1 MSTTSGDDGRSAPAP
16 EDGAGAGEA
25 AAPEGA
31 TGSRE
36 AAAPEDGAGAGE
48 AAAPEDG
55 AGAGEAS
62 ADQDEAASARDGR
75 TARALVFVRERFDGA
90 CLAFPVAA
98 PDAASFG
105 RDEDVLVEQQLFLRE
120 HAARA
125 QPEAISRLSFPQGTE
140 LLSVDV
146 AVPRD
151 DLPRKL
157 RREVPVSFPCVVVP
171 AGERAAPT
179 AQVTAPARGEHDA
192 WVLVPSLGHAF
203 HVEAGE
209 PIEPAI
215 RHEVRRL
222 LASQDLSTWEHLGL
236 LPGSAHRLEVLHAPL
251 PEPER
256 EQHGQ
261 RGVSI
266 AERARRKTAVDA
278 LVSVATPLH
287 VAAQRSPLAAPPLA
301 CRDAELARLAALL
314 DGEERLGVL
323 LVGPEHAGKTA
334 LMQAYVARQ
343 TRLVY
348 ATSGAQLIAGMSGLG
363 QWQERIHGVMEA
375 AAALD
380 AVLYFENL
388 DDLLAERVDGGHVD
402 LAGAMRPYLD
412 EGRVRV
418 VCELRDDRLDALE
431 GRHWA
436 FFAGL
441 SRIRV
446 DPLSAADTRKALA
459 ERAAHDA
466 RVEPHRPTVAGDA
479 LTALIDLAE
488 RYLPYSAFPGKAV
501 RLYEDLR
508 TVHERERTAQG
519 EPVTLGRSDLHELFS
534 MRTGMPAFLLRD
546 DLPLRVD
553 RVARDLGAS
562 VVGQERA
569 VRALAE
575 TIAVVKAGLSPPD
588 KPLAA
593 FLFVG
598 PTGIGKTELARALAG
613 LLFGS
618 PDRLSRF
625 DMSEFASEGAA
636 DRLIRGTDGAG
647 GLLTQRVREQPF
659 CVLLLD
665 EIEKAHRAVFDLLL
679 QVLGEGRL
687 SDARGRTAYFHNAI
701 VIMTS
706 NLGAAERRAQA
717 GFSGAPGASS
727 PEERAALDEAH
738 YQRVVAGAFR
748 QEFVNRIDR
757 VVPFRSLT
765 RDELAEVA
773 RLTTQR
779 LSQRRGLSEAG
790 VALEVSPRALA
801 RLAADGHAPAYGA
814 RALRRHIEEHLAAP
828 LARLLAGLGG
838 DARELTVWVT
848 EAGEPEAPAA
858 DGAVIG
864 RAETAALRLEAR
876 RRRAARAAQQAF
888 GVEQV
893 GELRREVD
901 LWMGLGPIEQLRE
914 QIDFLLTQLSLA
926 TGPSRDR
933 RKELDTAALQA
944 EHHRLSELWGR
955 LARAQEEMHSVEELA
970 LMALLEGE
978 EVRELAGEA
987 RAAREG
993 FRKVLPRALVATESR
1008 RDAITLILEELD
1020 EGAFERWLAP
1030 MLKELPRRGWS
1041 ATLHIDGDRAGHG
1054 DAAWPASRR
1063 WGPPRAPGDVLEALA
1078 RPKRGFRSVLL
1089 RCTGAYAGA
1098 FLSLE
1103 RGLHQLVVSKR
1114 EAGAARDAS
1123 NDGRLH
1129 VFVHFVAHAADIAE
1143 DQWEHRSLAPPP
1155 AGSAA
1160 ARRRGATAREH
1171 DEVEGAVLI
1180 AGRRARIAMD
1190 PGWYWE
1196 RLDEV
1201 ALSHLL
1207 LFEDEGSG
1215 LDRSAYFSAGEDGE
1229 RPD

>member
-1 MSTTSGDDGRSAPAP
+1 MSTTSGDDGRDAPAP
-16 EDGAGAGEA
+16 EDGAGA
-25 AAPEGA
+25 
-31 TGSRE
+31 
-36 AAAPEDGAGAGE
+36 PEDGAGA
-48 AAAPEDG
+48 PEDTASTPEDS
-55 AGAGEAS
+55 AGARE
-62 ADQDEAASARDGR
+62 GR

-98 PDAASFG
+98 PDTASFG
-105 RDEDVLVEQQLFLRE
+105 RDEDVLVEQRLFLRE

-125 QPEAISRLSFPQGTE
+125 QPEAISRLSFPQGTD
-140 LLSVDV
+140 LLTVNV

-171 AGERAAPT
+171 AGEQAARATRT
-179 AQVTAPARGEHDA
+179 AQARVDERDA
-192 WVLVPSLGHAF
+192 WVLVPALGHAF
-203 HVEAGE
+203 YVEAGE
-209 PIEPAI
+209 PLEPAI
-215 RHEVRRL
+215 RREVRRL
-222 LASQDLSTWEHLGL
+222 LASQSLSTWDHLGL

-251 PEPER
+251 PELDRVQP
-256 EQHGQ
+256 GQ
-261 RGVSI
+261 RVASV
-266 AERARRKTAVDA
+266 AERARRKKAVDA

-348 ATSGAQLIAGMSGLG
+348 ATSGAQFIAGMSGLG
-363 QWQERIHGVMEA
+363 QWQERLHGVMEA

-402 LAGAMRPYLD
+402 LAGAMQPYLD

-441 SRIRV
+441 SRIRIE
-446 DPLSAADTRKALA
+446 PLSAADTRRALA
-459 ERAAHDA
+459 ERAERDA
-466 RVEPHRPTVAGDA
+466 RVEPHRPAVAGDA

-598 PTGIGKTELARALAG
+598 PTGVGKTELARALAA

-625 DMSEFASEGAA
+625 DMSEFGSEGAA

-717 GFSGAPGASS
+717 GFSGGPGAGS

-738 YQRVVAGAFR
+738 YQRAVAGAFR

-765 RDELAEVA
+765 RAELAEVA

-801 RLAADGHAPAYGA
+801 RLAEDGHAPAYGA

-828 LARLLAGLGG
+828 LARLLARLGG

-848 EAGEPEAPAA
+848 EAGEPEAPV
-858 DGAVIG
+858 DGAVVG
-864 RAETAALRLEAR
+864 RAETPALRLEAR
-876 RRRAARAAQQAF
+876 RRRAARAARQAF

-893 GELRREVD
+893 GDLRREVD
-901 LWMGLGPIEQLRE
+901 QWMGLGPIEQLRE
-914 QIDFLLTQLSLA
+914 QIDFLLTQLSVA

-933 RKELDTAALQA
+933 RKELDTSALQA
-944 EHHRLSELWGR
+944 EHHRLSELWAR
-955 LARAQEEMHSVEELA
+955 LASAQEEMHSVEELA

-978 EVRELAGEA
+978 EVRELAREA
-987 RAAREG
+987 REAWEG
-993 FRKVLPRALVATESR
+993 VRKVLPRAMVATEAR

-1020 EGAFERWLAP
+1020 EGAFDRWLAP
-1030 MLKELPRRGWS
+1030 LLRELPRRGWG
-1041 ATLHIDGDRAGHG
+1041 ATLHIDGDRAGPG
-1054 DAAWPASRR
+1054 DAAWPAGRR
-1063 WGPPRAPGDVLEALA
+1063 WGPPRAPGDVIEALA

-1103 RGLHQLVVSKR
+1103 RGLHQIVVGRR

-1123 NDGRLH
+1123 GDGRLH

-1160 ARRRGATAREH
+1160 ARRRGAAAREH

-1180 AGRRARIAMD
+1180 AGRRARISMD
-1190 PGWYWE
+1190 PAWYWE
-1196 RLDEV
+1196 RLDEI
-1201 ALSHLL
+1201 ALTHLL
-1207 LFEDEGSG
+1207 LFEGEGSG
-1215 LDRSAYFSAGEDGE
+1215 LDRSAYFTPETS
-1229 RPD
+1229 

>member
-1 MSTTSGDDGRSAPAP
+1 MSTSPGDDGRSAPAP
-16 EDGAGAGEA
+16 EDGAGASAEG
-25 AAPEGA
+25 APE
-31 TGSRE
+31 
-36 AAAPEDGAGAGE
+36 AGASAEG
-48 AAAPEDG
+48 APQ
-55 AGAGEAS
+55 AS
-62 ADQDEAASARDGR
+62 EGR

-90 CLAFPVAA
+90 CVAFPVAA

-125 QPEAISRLSFPQGTE
+125 QPEAISRLSFPEGTG

-146 AVPRD
+146 PVPRD

-157 RREVPVSFPCVVVP
+157 RSEAPVSFPCVVVP
-171 AGERAAPT
+171 AGERAARGEPRR
-179 AQVTAPARGEHDA
+179 APAAREGRDGRDERDA
-192 WVLVPSLGHAF
+192 WVLVPGLGHAF
-203 HVEAGE
+203 YVEAGE
-209 PIEPAI
+209 PIGPAI

-222 LASQDLSTWEHLGL
+222 LASQTLSTWEHMGL

-251 PEPER
+251 PEPEPA
-256 EQHGQ
+256 GG
-261 RGVSI
+261 RGHRGASI
-266 AERARRKTAVDA
+266 AERARRKKAVEA

-287 VAAQRSPLAAPPLA
+287 VAAQRSPAAPPLA
-301 CRDAELARLAALL
+301 CRGAELARLAALL

-348 ATSGAQLIAGMSGLG
+348 ATSGAQLVAGMSGLG

-388 DDLLAERVDGGHVD
+388 DDLLAERAEGGHVD

-431 GRHWA
+431 GQHWA

-446 DPLSAADTRKALA
+446 EPLTAADTRKALA
-459 ERAAHDA
+459 ERAERDR
-466 RVEPHRPTVAGDA
+466 RVEPHRPAVAGDA
-479 LTALIDLAE
+479 LTALVDLAE

-519 EPVTLGRSDLHELFS
+519 EPVTLGRSDLYELFS
-534 MRTGMPAFLLRD
+534 TRTGMPAFLLRD
-546 DLPLRVD
+546 DLPLGAG

-562 VVGQERA
+562 VIGQERA

-588 KPLAA
+588 KPLAT

-598 PTGIGKTELARALAG
+598 PTGVGKTELARALAG

-625 DMSEFASEGAA
+625 DMSEFSSEGAA
-636 DRLIRGTDGAG
+636 DRLIRGADGAG

-717 GFSGAPGASS
+717 GFAGERGAAP
-727 PEERAALDEAH
+727 PDEQAALDEAH

-748 QEFVNRIDR
+748 QEFVNRVDR
-757 VVPFRSLT
+757 VVPFRALT
-765 RDELAEVA
+765 RAELAEVA
-773 RLTTQR
+773 RLTAQR

-801 RLAADGHAPAYGA
+801 RLAEDGHAPAYGA
-814 RALRRHIEEHLAAP
+814 RALRRHVEEHLAAP

-838 DARELTVWVT
+838 EARDLTVWVA
-848 EAGEPEAPAA
+848 EAGEPEAPAE
-858 DGAVIG
+858 GAVVG
-864 RAETAALRLEAR
+864 RAETPALRLVAR
-876 RRRAARAAQQAF
+876 RRRAARAGQQAF

-893 GELRREVD
+893 GDLRREVD
-901 LWMGLGPIEQLRE
+901 RWMGLGPVEQLRD

-926 TGPSRDR
+926 SGPSRDR
-933 RKELDTAALQA
+933 RRAIDAAALQA
-944 EHHRLSELWGR
+944 EHHRLSELWGQ
-955 LARAQEEMHSVEELA
+955 LAAAQEEMHGVEELA

-978 EVRELAGEA
+978 EVRELAREA
-987 RAAREG
+987 RAAWEG
-993 FRKVLPRALVATESR
+993 VRKVLPRALVAIEPR

-1020 EGAFERWLAP
+1020 EGAFDRWLAP
-1030 MLKELPRRGWS
+1030 LLRELPRRGWS
-1041 ATLHIDGDRAGHG
+1041 ATLHIDGDRAGPG
-1054 DAAWPASRR
+1054 DGAWPASRR
-1063 WGPPRAPGDVLEALA
+1063 WGPPRSPGDVLEALEQ
-1078 RPKRGFRSVLL
+1078 PKRGFRNVLF

-1103 RGLHQLVVSKR
+1103 RGHHELVTRKR
-1114 EAGAARDAS
+1114 DAGAASD
-1123 NDGRLH
+1123 DGRLH
-1129 VFVHFVAHAADIAE
+1129 VFVHFVAHAAGIAE

-1155 AGSAA
+1155 AGSSA
-1160 ARRRGATAREH
+1160 ARRRGAAAREH

-1180 AGRRARIAMD
+1180 AGRRARLAMD
-1190 PGWYWE
+1190 PAWYWE
-1196 RLDEV
+1196 RLEEV

-1215 LDRSAYFSAGEDGE
+1215 LDRSEYFSAGGDGAASE
-1229 RPD
+1229 

>member
-1 MSTTSGDDGRSAPAP
+1 MSTSAGDEGRSAPAP
-16 EDGAGAGEA
+16 EDGAGASADG
-25 AAPEGA
+25 APEA
-31 TGSRE
+31 RE
-36 AAAPEDGAGAGE
+36 
-48 AAAPEDG
+48 
-55 AGAGEAS
+55 
-62 ADQDEAASARDGR
+62 GR

-90 CLAFPVAA
+90 CVAFPVAA

-125 QPEAISRLSFPQGTE
+125 QPEAISRLSFPEGTE

-146 AVPRD
+146 PVPRD

-157 RREVPVSFPCVVVP
+157 RSETPVSFPCVVVP
-171 AGERAAPT
+171 AGERAARGEPQS
-179 AQVTAPARGEHDA
+179 ASPARGARDA

-203 HVEAGE
+203 YVEAGE
-209 PIEPAI
+209 PIAPAI

-222 LASQDLSTWEHLGL
+222 LASQALSTWDHLGL

-251 PEPER
+251 PEPEPAGGR
-256 EQHGQ
+256 GQ
-261 RGVSI
+261 RGASV
-266 AERARRKTAVDA
+266 AERARRKKAVDA

-287 VAAQRSPLAAPPLA
+287 VAAQRSPAPPPLA

-314 DGEERLGVL
+314 DGDERLGVL

-348 ATSGAQLIAGMSGLG
+348 ATSGAQLVAGMSGLG
-363 QWQERIHGVMEA
+363 QWQERVHGVMEA

-380 AVLYFENL
+380 AVLYFESL
-388 DDLLAERVDGGHVD
+388 DDLLAERAEGGHVD

-418 VCELRDDRLDALE
+418 VCEVRDDRLDALE

-446 DPLSAADTRKALA
+446 EPLSAEATRKALA
-459 ERAAHDA
+459 ERAARDR
-466 RVEPHRPTVAGDA
+466 RVEPHRPAVAGDA
-479 LTALIDLAE
+479 LTALVDLAE

-501 RLYEDLR
+501 RLYDDLR

-519 EPVTLGRSDLHELFS
+519 EPVTLGRSDLYELFS

-553 RVARDLGAS
+553 RAARDLGAS

-588 KPLAA
+588 KPLAT

-598 PTGIGKTELARALAG
+598 PTGVGKTELARALAG

-625 DMSEFASEGAA
+625 DMSEFSSEGAA
-636 DRLIRGTDGAG
+636 DRLIRGTGGAG

-665 EIEKAHRAVFDLLL
+665 EIEKAHRAVLDLLL

-717 GFSGAPGASS
+717 GFAGERGAAPAA
-727 PEERAALDEAH
+727 EQAALDEAH
-738 YQRVVAGAFR
+738 YHRVVAGAFR
-748 QEFVNRIDR
+748 QELVNRIDR

-765 RDELAEVA
+765 RAELSEVA
-773 RLTTQR
+773 RLTAQR
-779 LSQRRGLSEAG
+779 LSRRRGLSEAG

-801 RLAADGHAPAYGA
+801 RLAEDGHAPAYGA
-814 RALRRHIEEHLAAP
+814 RALRRHVEEHLAAP

-838 DARELTVWVT
+838 EARDLTVWVA
-848 EAGEPEAPAA
+848 EAGEPEAPAE
-858 DGAVIG
+858 GAVVG
-864 RAETAALRLEAR
+864 RAETPALRLVAR
-876 RRRAARAAQQAF
+876 RRRAARAGQQAF

-893 GELRREVD
+893 GDLRREVD

-914 QIDFLLTQLSLA
+914 QIDFLLTQLSLSS
-926 TGPSRDR
+926 GRSRDR
-933 RKELDTAALQA
+933 RKEIDAAALQA
-944 EHHRLSELWGR
+944 EHHRLSELWGQ
-955 LARAQEEMHSVEELA
+955 LAAAQEEMHGVEELA

-978 EVRELAGEA
+978 EVRELAREA
-987 RAAREG
+987 RAAWEG
-993 FRKVLPRALVATESR
+993 VRKVLPRALVATEPR

-1020 EGAFERWLAP
+1020 EGAFDRWLAP
-1030 MLKELPRRGWS
+1030 LLRELPRRGWS
-1041 ATLHIDGDRAGHG
+1041 ATLHIDGDRAGPG
-1054 DAAWPASRR
+1054 DGAWPASRR
-1063 WGPPRAPGDVLEALA
+1063 WGPPRSPGEVLEALA
-1078 RPKRGFRSVLL
+1078 QPKRGFRNVLF

-1103 RGLHQLVVSKR
+1103 RGHHELVTR
-1114 EAGAARDAS
+1114 GRDAGDARDTPS
-1123 NDGRLH
+1123 DGRLH
-1129 VFVHFVAHAADIAE
+1129 VFVHFVAHAAGIAE
-1143 DQWEHRSLAPPP
+1143 DHWEHRSLAPPP
-1155 AGSAA
+1155 AGSSA
-1160 ARRRGATAREH
+1160 ARRRGAAAREH

-1180 AGRRARIAMD
+1180 AGRRARLAMD
-1190 PGWYWE
+1190 PAWYWE

-1215 LDRSAYFSAGEDGE
+1215 LDRSEYFSAGGDGAASE
-1229 RPD
+1229 

>member
-1 MSTTSGDDGRSAPAP
+1 M
-16 EDGAGAGEA
+16 
-25 AAPEGA
+25 
-31 TGSRE
+31 
-36 AAAPEDGAGAGE
+36 
-48 AAAPEDG
+48 
-55 AGAGEAS
+55 
-62 ADQDEAASARDGR
+62 
-75 TARALVFVRERFDGA
+75 
-90 CLAFPVAA
+90 
-98 PDAASFG
+98 
-105 RDEDVLVEQQLFLRE
+105 
-120 HAARA
+120 
-125 QPEAISRLSFPQGTE
+125 
-140 LLSVDV
+140 
-146 AVPRD
+146 
-151 DLPRKL
+151 
-157 RREVPVSFPCVVVP
+157 
-171 AGERAAPT
+171 
-179 AQVTAPARGEHDA
+179 
-192 WVLVPSLGHAF
+192 LVPGLGHAF
-203 HVEAGE
+203 YVDAGE
-209 PIEPAI
+209 PLEPAI
-215 RHEVRRL
+215 RHEVRRI
-222 LASQDLSTWEHLGL
+222 LASQELSTWDHLGL

-256 EQHGQ
+256 GRPGQ
-261 RGVSI
+261 RVASI
-266 AERARRKTAVDA
+266 AERARRKKAVDA
-278 LVSVATPLH
+278 LVAVATPLH
-287 VAAQRSPLAAPPLA
+287 VAAQRSASGPPPLA

-334 LMQAYVARQ
+334 LVQAYVARQ

-363 QWQERIHGVMEA
+363 QWQERVHGVMEA

-388 DDLLAERVDGGHVD
+388 DDLLAEREGSGHVD

-446 DPLSAADTRKALA
+446 EPLSAADTRRALA
-459 ERAAHDA
+459 ARAARDA
-466 RVEPHRPTVAGDA
+466 RVEPHRPAVAGDA
-479 LTALIDLAE
+479 LTALVDLAE

-534 MRTGMPAFLLRD
+534 TRTGMPAFLLRD

-588 KPLAA
+588 KPLAT

-598 PTGIGKTELARALAG
+598 PTGVGKTELARALAA

-717 GFSGAPGASS
+717 GFSGGPGS
-727 PEERAALDEAH
+727 PEERAALDDAH
-738 YQRVVAGAFR
+738 TQRVVAGAFR

-757 VVPFRSLT
+757 VVPFRPLT

-773 RLTTQR
+773 RLTVQR
-779 LSQRRGLSEAG
+779 LGQRRGLSEAG

-801 RLAADGHAPAYGA
+801 RLAEDGHAPAYGA

-828 LARLLAGLGG
+828 LARLLARLGG
-838 DARELTVWVT
+838 DARELTVRVA
-848 EAGEPEAPAA
+848 EAGEPEPPAPG
-858 DGAVIG
+858 DGAVVG
-864 RAETAALRLEAR
+864 RAETPALRLEAR
-876 RRRAARAAQQAF
+876 RRRAARAAQQVF

-893 GELRREVD
+893 GDLRREVD
-901 LWMGLGPIEQLRE
+901 QWMSLGPIEQLRD

-933 RKELDTAALQA
+933 RRELDTAALQA
-944 EHHRLSELWGR
+944 EHHRLSELWGQ

-978 EVRELAGEA
+978 EVRELAREA
-987 RAAREG
+987 RAAWEG
-993 FRKVLPRALVATESR
+993 VRGVLPRAMVATESR
-1008 RDAITLILEELD
+1008 RDGITLILEELD
-1020 EGAFERWLAP
+1020 EGAFDRWLAP
-1030 MLKELPRRGWS
+1030 LLRELPRRGWS
-1041 ATLHIDGDRAGHG
+1041 ATLHIDGDRARPG
-1054 DAAWPASRR
+1054 DGAWPADRR
-1063 WGPPRAPGDVLEALA
+1063 WGPPRAPGDVLEALD
-1078 RPKRGFRSVLL
+1078 RVKRGFRSVLL

-1103 RGLHQLVVSKR
+1103 RGLHQLVVGRR
-1114 EAGAARDAS
+1114 EAGAARDTS
-1123 NDGRLH
+1123 GDGRLH

-1160 ARRRGATAREH
+1160 ARRRGAAAREH

-1190 PGWYWE
+1190 PAFYWE
-1196 RLDEV
+1196 RLDEI

-1207 LFEDEGSG
+1207 LLEDEGSG
-1215 LDRSAYFSAGEDGE
+1215 LDRSAYFSAGGDGE

>member
-1 MSTTSGDDGRSAPAP
+1 MSASAGDEGRSAPAP
-16 EDGAGAGEA
+16 EDGAGASADG
-25 AAPEGA
+25 APEA
-31 TGSRE
+31 RE
-36 AAAPEDGAGAGE
+36 
-48 AAAPEDG
+48 
-55 AGAGEAS
+55 
-62 ADQDEAASARDGR
+62 GR

-90 CLAFPVAA
+90 CVAFPVAA

-125 QPEAISRLSFPQGTE
+125 QPEAISRLSFPEGTE

-146 AVPRD
+146 PVPRD

-157 RREVPVSFPCVVVP
+157 RRETPVSFPCVVVP
-171 AGERAAPT
+171 AGERAARGGPQS
-179 AQVTAPARGEHDA
+179 ASPARGARDARDA

-203 HVEAGE
+203 YVEAGE
-209 PIEPAI
+209 PIAPAI

-222 LASQDLSTWEHLGL
+222 LASQALSTWEHLGL

-251 PEPER
+251 PEPEPAGGR
-256 EQHGQ
+256 GQ
-261 RGVSI
+261 GGASV
-266 AERARRKTAVDA
+266 AERARRKKAVDA

-287 VAAQRSPLAAPPLA
+287 VAAQRSPAPPPLA

-314 DGEERLGVL
+314 DGDERLGVL

-334 LMQAYVARQ
+334 LLQAYVARQ

-348 ATSGAQLIAGMSGLG
+348 ATSGAQLVAGMSGLG

-388 DDLLAERVDGGHVD
+388 DDLLAERAEGGHVD

-446 DPLSAADTRKALA
+446 EPLSAEATRRALA
-459 ERAAHDA
+459 ERAERDR
-466 RVEPHRPTVAGDA
+466 RVEPHRPAVAGDA
-479 LTALIDLAE
+479 LTALVDLAE

-501 RLYEDLR
+501 RLYDDLR

-519 EPVTLGRSDLHELFS
+519 EPVTLGRSDLYELFS

-575 TIAVVKAGLSPPD
+575 TIAVVKAGLAPPD
-588 KPLAA
+588 KPLAT

-598 PTGIGKTELARALAG
+598 PTGVGKTELARALAG

-625 DMSEFASEGAA
+625 DMSEFSSEGAA

-717 GFSGAPGASS
+717 GFAGERGAAPA
-727 PEERAALDEAH
+727 EEQAALDEAH

-748 QEFVNRIDR
+748 QELVNRIDR

-765 RDELAEVA
+765 RAELSEVA
-773 RLTTQR
+773 RLTAQR
-779 LSQRRGLSEAG
+779 LSRRRGLSEAG

-801 RLAADGHAPAYGA
+801 RLAEDGHAPAYGA
-814 RALRRHIEEHLAAP
+814 RALRRHVEEHLAAP

-838 DARELTVWVT
+838 EARDLTVGVA
-848 EAGEPEAPAA
+848 EAGEPEAPAE
-858 DGAVIG
+858 GAVVG
-864 RAETAALRLEAR
+864 RAETPALRLVAR
-876 RRRAARAAQQAF
+876 RRRAARAGQQAF

-893 GELRREVD
+893 GDLRREVD

-914 QIDFLLTQLSLA
+914 QIDFLLTQLSLSS
-926 TGPSRDR
+926 GRSRDR
-933 RKELDTAALQA
+933 RKEIDAAALQA
-944 EHHRLSELWGR
+944 EHHRLSELWGQ
-955 LARAQEEMHSVEELA
+955 LAAAQEEMHGVEELA

-978 EVRELAGEA
+978 EVRELAREA
-987 RAAREG
+987 RAAWEG
-993 FRKVLPRALVATESR
+993 VRKVLPRALVATEPR

-1020 EGAFERWLAP
+1020 EGAFDRWLAP
-1030 MLKELPRRGWS
+1030 LLRELPRRGWS
-1041 ATLHIDGDRAGHG
+1041 ATLHIDGDRAGPG
-1054 DAAWPASRR
+1054 DGAWPASRR
-1063 WGPPRAPGDVLEALA
+1063 WGPPRSPGDVLEALDQ
-1078 RPKRGFRSVLL
+1078 PKRGFRSVLF

-1103 RGLHQLVVSKR
+1103 RGHHELVTR
-1114 EAGAARDAS
+1114 RRDAGAARDACDTPS
-1123 NDGRLH
+1123 DGRLH
-1129 VFVHFVAHAADIAE
+1129 VFVHFVAHAAGIAE

-1155 AGSAA
+1155 AGSSA
-1160 ARRRGATAREH
+1160 ARRRGAAAREH

-1180 AGRRARIAMD
+1180 AGRRARLAMD
-1190 PGWYWE
+1190 PAWYWE

-1201 ALSHLL
+1201 ALAHLL

-1215 LDRSAYFSAGEDGE
+1215 LDRSEYFSAGGDGAASE
-1229 RPD
+1229 

>member
-1 MSTTSGDDGRSAPAP
+1 
-16 EDGAGAGEA
+16 A
-25 AAPEGA
+25 AQA
-31 TGSRE
+31 
-36 AAAPEDGAGAGE
+36 
-48 AAAPEDG
+48 
-55 AGAGEAS
+55 
-62 ADQDEAASARDGR
+62 
-75 TARALVFVRERFDGA
+75 
-90 CLAFPVAA
+90 
-98 PDAASFG
+98 
-105 RDEDVLVEQQLFLRE
+105 
-120 HAARA
+120 
-125 QPEAISRLSFPQGTE
+125 
-140 LLSVDV
+140 
-146 AVPRD
+146 
-151 DLPRKL
+151 
-157 RREVPVSFPCVVVP
+157 
-171 AGERAAPT
+171 
-179 AQVTAPARGEHDA
+179 APARGEHDA

-256 EQHGQ
+256 GQQGQ

-266 AERARRKTAVDA
+266 AERARRKKAVDA

-323 LVGPEHAGKTA
+323 IVGPEHAGKTA

-459 ERAAHDA
+459 ERAARDA
-466 RVEPHRPTVAGDA
+466 RVEPHRPAVAGDA

-534 MRTGMPAFLLRD
+534 TRTGMPAFLLRD

-598 PTGIGKTELARALAG
+598 PTGVGKTELARALAG

-706 NLGAAERRAQA
+706 NLGAAERRGQA
-717 GFSGAPGASS
+717 GFSGGPGAGS
-727 PEERAALDEAH
+727 PEDRAALDEAH

-765 RDELAEVA
+765 REELAEVA

-801 RLAADGHAPAYGA
+801 RLAEDGHAPAYGA

-838 DARELTVWVT
+838 EARELTVWVT
-848 EAGEPEAPAA
+848 
-858 DGAVIG
+858 
-864 RAETAALRLEAR
+864 
-876 RRRAARAAQQAF
+876 
-888 GVEQV
+888 
-893 GELRREVD
+893 
-901 LWMGLGPIEQLRE
+901 
-914 QIDFLLTQLSLA
+914 
-926 TGPSRDR
+926 
-933 RKELDTAALQA
+933 
-944 EHHRLSELWGR
+944 
-955 LARAQEEMHSVEELA
+955 
-970 LMALLEGE
+970 
-978 EVRELAGEA
+978 
-987 RAAREG
+987 
-993 FRKVLPRALVATESR
+993 
-1008 RDAITLILEELD
+1008 
-1020 EGAFERWLAP
+1020 
-1030 MLKELPRRGWS
+1030 
-1041 ATLHIDGDRAGHG
+1041 
-1054 DAAWPASRR
+1054 
-1063 WGPPRAPGDVLEALA
+1063 
-1078 RPKRGFRSVLL
+1078 
-1089 RCTGAYAGA
+1089 
-1098 FLSLE
+1098 
-1103 RGLHQLVVSKR
+1103 
-1114 EAGAARDAS
+1114 
-1123 NDGRLH
+1123 
-1129 VFVHFVAHAADIAE
+1129 
-1143 DQWEHRSLAPPP
+1143 
-1155 AGSAA
+1155 
-1160 ARRRGATAREH
+1160 
-1171 DEVEGAVLI
+1171 
-1180 AGRRARIAMD
+1180 
-1190 PGWYWE
+1190 
-1196 RLDEV
+1196 
-1201 ALSHLL
+1201 
-1207 LFEDEGSG
+1207 
-1215 LDRSAYFSAGEDGE
+1215 
-1229 RPD
+1229 

>member
-1 MSTTSGDDGRSAPAP
+1 MSTTSGDDGRAAPAP

-25 AAPEGA
+25 AAPERA
-31 TGSRE
+31 R
-36 AAAPEDGAGAGE
+36 
-48 AAAPEDG
+48 
-55 AGAGEAS
+55 EAS
-62 ADQDEAASARDGR
+62 AEQDEAASARDGR
-75 TARALVFVRERFDGA
+75 TARALVFVRERFDGT

-171 AGERAAPT
+171 AGERAART
-179 AQVTAPARGEHDA
+179 AQAAHTAPARDEHDA

-203 HVEAGE
+203 YVEAGE

-236 LPGSAHRLEVLHAPL
+236 FPGSAHRLEVLHAPL

-256 EQHGQ
+256 AQHGQ

-266 AERARRKTAVDA
+266 AERARRRKAVDA

-323 LVGPEHAGKTA
+323 IVGPEHAGKTA

-459 ERAAHDA
+459 ERAARDA
-466 RVEPHRPTVAGDA
+466 RVEPHRPAVAGDA

-717 GFSGAPGASS
+717 GFSGGPGASS

-765 RDELAEVA
+765 REELAEVA

-801 RLAADGHAPAYGA
+801 RLAEDGHAPAYGA

-828 LARLLAGLGG
+828 LARLLAGLDG

-858 DGAVIG
+858 DGVVVG
-864 RAETAALRLEAR
+864 RAETAALRFEAR

-926 TGPSRDR
+926 TGRSRDR

-987 RAAREG
+987 RAAWEG

-1041 ATLHIDGDRAGHG
+1041 ATLHIDGDRSGHG

-1114 EAGAARDAS
+1114 EAGAAPG
-1123 NDGRLH
+1123 DGRLH

-1171 DEVEGAVLI
+1171 DEVEGAVQV

-1215 LDRSAYFSAGEDGE
+1215 LDRSAYFSAGEDGAASE
-1229 RPD
+1229 

>member
-1 MSTTSGDDGRSAPAP
+1 MSTTSGDDGRAAPAP
-16 EDGAGAGEA
+16 EDGAGA
-25 AAPEGA
+25 
-31 TGSRE
+31 
-36 AAAPEDGAGAGE
+36 PEDGAGA
-48 AAAPEDG
+48 PEDI
-55 AGAGEAS
+55 AGARE
-62 ADQDEAASARDGR
+62 GR

-98 PDAASFG
+98 PDTASFG
-105 RDEDVLVEQQLFLRE
+105 RDEDVLVEQRLFLRE

-125 QPEAISRLSFPQGTE
+125 RPEAISRLSFPQGTA
-140 LLSVDV
+140 LLTVDV
-146 AVPRD
+146 AVPRE

-157 RREVPVSFPCVVVP
+157 RREVPVSFPCVIVP
-171 AGERAAPT
+171 AGEQAAQA
-179 AQVTAPARGEHDA
+179 AQAGVGERDA
-192 WVLVPSLGHAF
+192 WVLVPVLGHAF
-203 HVEAGE
+203 YVEAGA

-215 RHEVRRL
+215 RREVRRL
-222 LASQDLSTWEHLGL
+222 LASQSLSTWDHLGL

-251 PEPER
+251 PEPDR
-256 EQHGQ
+256 AQPGQ
-261 RGVSI
+261 RVASI
-266 AERARRKTAVDA
+266 AERARRKRAVDA

-287 VAAQRSPLAAPPLA
+287 VAAQRSPLAAPPIA

-363 QWQERIHGVMEA
+363 QWQERVHGVMEA

-446 DPLSAADTRKALA
+446 EPLSAADTRRALA
-459 ERAAHDA
+459 ERAERDA
-466 RVEPHRPTVAGDA
+466 QVEPHRPAVAGDA

-588 KPLAA
+588 KPLAT

-598 PTGIGKTELARALAG
+598 PTGVGKTELARALAA

-625 DMSEFASEGAA
+625 DMSEFATEGAA

-717 GFSGAPGASS
+717 GFSGGPGAGS

-748 QEFVNRIDR
+748 QEFVNRVDR

-765 RDELAEVA
+765 RA
-773 RLTTQR
+773 
-779 LSQRRGLSEAG
+779 
-790 VALEVSPRALA
+790 
-801 RLAADGHAPAYGA
+801 
-814 RALRRHIEEHLAAP
+814 
-828 LARLLAGLGG
+828 
-838 DARELTVWVT
+838 
-848 EAGEPEAPAA
+848 
-858 DGAVIG
+858 
-864 RAETAALRLEAR
+864 
-876 RRRAARAAQQAF
+876 
-888 GVEQV
+888 
-893 GELRREVD
+893 
-901 LWMGLGPIEQLRE
+901 
-914 QIDFLLTQLSLA
+914 
-926 TGPSRDR
+926 
-933 RKELDTAALQA
+933 
-944 EHHRLSELWGR
+944 
-955 LARAQEEMHSVEELA
+955 
-970 LMALLEGE
+970 
-978 EVRELAGEA
+978 
-987 RAAREG
+987 
-993 FRKVLPRALVATESR
+993 
-1008 RDAITLILEELD
+1008 
-1020 EGAFERWLAP
+1020 
-1030 MLKELPRRGWS
+1030 
-1041 ATLHIDGDRAGHG
+1041 
-1054 DAAWPASRR
+1054 
-1063 WGPPRAPGDVLEALA
+1063 
-1078 RPKRGFRSVLL
+1078 
-1089 RCTGAYAGA
+1089 
-1098 FLSLE
+1098 
-1103 RGLHQLVVSKR
+1103 
-1114 EAGAARDAS
+1114 
-1123 NDGRLH
+1123 
-1129 VFVHFVAHAADIAE
+1129 
-1143 DQWEHRSLAPPP
+1143 
-1155 AGSAA
+1155 
-1160 ARRRGATAREH
+1160 
-1171 DEVEGAVLI
+1171 
-1180 AGRRARIAMD
+1180 
-1190 PGWYWE
+1190 
-1196 RLDEV
+1196 
-1201 ALSHLL
+1201 
-1207 LFEDEGSG
+1207 
-1215 LDRSAYFSAGEDGE
+1215 
-1229 RPD
+1229 

>member
-1 MSTTSGDDGRSAPAP
+1 MSASSGDEGRSAPAP
-16 EDGAGAGEA
+16 EDGAGAPADG
-25 AAPEGA
+25 APEA
-31 TGSRE
+31 RE
-36 AAAPEDGAGAGE
+36 
-48 AAAPEDG
+48 
-55 AGAGEAS
+55 
-62 ADQDEAASARDGR
+62 GR

-90 CLAFPVAA
+90 CVAFPVAA

-105 RDEDVLVEQQLFLRE
+105 RDDDVLVEQRLFLRE

-125 QPEAISRLSFPQGTE
+125 QPEAISRLSFPEGTE

-146 AVPRD
+146 PVPRD

-157 RREVPVSFPCVVVP
+157 RSETPVSFPCVVVP
-171 AGERAAPT
+171 AGERAARGAP
-179 AQVTAPARGEHDA
+179 QSAPAARDA

-209 PIEPAI
+209 PIAPAI

-222 LASQDLSTWEHLGL
+222 LASQALSTWEHQGL

-251 PEPER
+251 PEPEPSGGR
-256 EQHGQ
+256 GQ
-261 RGVSI
+261 RGASA
-266 AERARRKTAVDA
+266 AERARRKKAVDA

-287 VAAQRSPLAAPPLA
+287 VAAQRSPAPPPLA

-314 DGEERLGVL
+314 DGDERLGVL

-348 ATSGAQLIAGMSGLG
+348 ATSGAQLVAGMSGLG

-380 AVLYFENL
+380 AVLYFESL
-388 DDLLAERVDGGHVD
+388 DDLLAERAEGGHVD

-446 DPLSAADTRKALA
+446 EPLSAEGTRKALA
-459 ERAAHDA
+459 ERAERDR
-466 RVEPHRPTVAGDA
+466 RVEPHRPAVAGDA
-479 LTALIDLAE
+479 LTALVDLAE

-562 VVGQERA
+562 VIGQERA

-588 KPLAA
+588 KPLAT

-598 PTGIGKTELARALAG
+598 PTGVGKTELARALAG

-625 DMSEFASEGAA
+625 DMSEFSSEGAA

-717 GFSGAPGASS
+717 GFAGERGAAPA
-727 PEERAALDEAH
+727 EEQAALDEAH

-765 RDELAEVA
+765 RAELSEVA
-773 RLTTQR
+773 RLTAQR
-779 LSQRRGLSEAG
+779 LSRRRGLSEAG

-801 RLAADGHAPAYGA
+801 RLAEDGHAPAYGA
-814 RALRRHIEEHLAAP
+814 RALRRHVEEHLAAP

-838 DARELTVWVT
+838 EARDLTVWVA
-848 EAGEPEAPAA
+848 EAGEPEAPAE
-858 DGAVIG
+858 GAVVG
-864 RAETAALRLEAR
+864 RAETPALRLVAR
-876 RRRAARAAQQAF
+876 RRRAARAGQQAF

-893 GELRREVD
+893 GDLRREVD

-914 QIDFLLTQLSLA
+914 QIDFLLTQLSLSSGR
-926 TGPSRDR
+926 TRDR
-933 RKELDTAALQA
+933 RQEIDAAALQA
-944 EHHRLSELWGR
+944 EHHRLSELWGQ
-955 LARAQEEMHSVEELA
+955 LAAAQEEMHGVEELA

-978 EVRELAGEA
+978 EVRELAREA
-987 RAAREG
+987 RAAWEG
-993 FRKVLPRALVATESR
+993 VRKVLPRALVATEAR

-1020 EGAFERWLAP
+1020 EGAFDRWLAP
-1030 MLKELPRRGWS
+1030 LLRELPRRGWS
-1041 ATLHIDGDRAGHG
+1041 ATLHIDGDRGGPG
-1054 DAAWPASRR
+1054 DGAWPTSRR
-1063 WGPPRAPGDVLEALA
+1063 WGPPRSPVDVLEALDQ
-1078 RPKRGFRSVLL
+1078 PKRGFRNVLF

-1103 RGLHQLVVSKR
+1103 RGHHELVTRKR
-1114 EAGAARDAS
+1114 DAGAARDAS
-1123 NDGRLH
+1123 GDGRLH
-1129 VFVHFVAHAADIAE
+1129 VFVHFVAHAAGIAE

-1155 AGSAA
+1155 AGSSA
-1160 ARRRGATAREH
+1160 ARRRGAAAREH

-1180 AGRRARIAMD
+1180 AGRRARLAMD
-1190 PGWYWE
+1190 PAWYWE

-1201 ALSHLL
+1201 ALAHLL
-1207 LFEDEGSG
+1207 VFEDEGSG
-1215 LDRSAYFSAGEDGE
+1215 LDRSEYFSAGGDGAASE
-1229 RPD
+1229 

>member
-1 MSTTSGDDGRSAPAP
+1 MSTTPGDDGRSAPAP
-16 EDGAGAGEA
+16 EDGAGAPGDGASGSE
-25 AAPEGA
+25 EGA
-31 TGSRE
+31 R
-36 AAAPEDGAGAGE
+36 A
-48 AAAPEDG
+48 
-55 AGAGEAS
+55 
-62 ADQDEAASARDGR
+62 GR

-98 PDAASFG
+98 PDVASFG

-125 QPEAISRLSFPQGTE
+125 QPEAISRLSFPQGTG
-140 LLSVDV
+140 LLTVDV

-157 RREVPVSFPCVVVP
+157 RHEVPVSFPCVVVP
-171 AGERAAPT
+171 AGERAARGGTSART
-179 AQVTAPARGEHDA
+179 ADERGGRRERGERRDSDA
-192 WVLVPSLGHAF
+192 WVLVPGLGHAF
-203 HVEAGE
+203 YVDADE
-209 PIEPAI
+209 PLEPAI
-215 RHEVRRL
+215 RQEVRRI
-222 LASQDLSTWEHLGL
+222 LASQELSTWDHLGL
-236 LPGSAHRLEVLHAPL
+236 LPGSAHRLEVLNAPL

-256 EQHGQ
+256 GRPGQ
-261 RGVSI
+261 RVASI
-266 AERARRKTAVDA
+266 AERARRKKAVDA
-278 LVSVATPLH
+278 LVAVATPLH
-287 VAAQRSPLAAPPLA
+287 VAAQRSASGPPPLA

-334 LMQAYVARQ
+334 LVQAYVARQ

-363 QWQERIHGVMEA
+363 QWQERVHGVMEA

-388 DDLLAERVDGGHVD
+388 DDLLAEREGSGHVD

-446 DPLSAADTRKALA
+446 EPLSAADTRRALA
-459 ERAAHDA
+459 DRAARDA
-466 RVEPHRPTVAGDA
+466 RVEPHRPAVAGDA
-479 LTALIDLAE
+479 LTALVDLAE

-519 EPVTLGRSDLHELFS
+519 EPVTLGRSDLYELFS
-534 MRTGMPAFLLRD
+534 TRTGMPAFLLRD

-588 KPLAA
+588 KPLAT

-598 PTGIGKTELARALAG
+598 PTGVGKTELARALAA

-717 GFSGAPGASS
+717 GFSGGPGS

-765 RDELAEVA
+765 REELAEVA
-773 RLTTQR
+773 RLTARR
-779 LSQRRGLSEAG
+779 LGQRRGLSEAG
-790 VALEVSPRALA
+790 VALDVSPQALA
-801 RLAADGHAPAYGA
+801 RLAEDGHAPAYGA

-828 LARLLAGLGG
+828 LARLLARLGG
-838 DARELTVWVT
+838 DARELTVRVT
-848 EAGEPEAPAA
+848 EAGEPEPPAPA
-858 DGAVIG
+858 DGAVVA
-864 RAETAALRLEAR
+864 RAETPALRLEAR
-876 RRRAARAAQQAF
+876 RRRAARAAQQVF

-893 GELRREVD
+893 GDLRREVD
-901 LWMGLGPIEQLRE
+901 LWMSLAPIEQLRD

-933 RKELDTAALQA
+933 RRELDTAALQA
-944 EHHRLSELWGR
+944 EHHRLSEIWGR

-978 EVRELAGEA
+978 EVRELAREA
-987 RAAREG
+987 RAAWEG
-993 FRKVLPRALVATESR
+993 VRGVLPRAMVATESR

-1020 EGAFERWLAP
+1020 EGAFDRWLAP
-1030 MLKELPRRGWS
+1030 LLRELPRRGWS
-1041 ATLHIDGDRAGHG
+1041 ATLHIDGDRARPG
-1054 DAAWPASRR
+1054 DGAWPVDRR
-1063 WGPPRAPGDVLEALA
+1063 WGPPRAPGDVLEALDRA
-1078 RPKRGFRSVLL
+1078 KRGFRSVLL

-1103 RGLHQLVVSKR
+1103 RGLHQIVVGRR
-1114 EAGAARDAS
+1114 EAGAARDTS
-1123 NDGRLH
+1123 GDGRLH

-1160 ARRRGATAREH
+1160 ARRRGAAAREH

-1190 PGWYWE
+1190 PAFYWE
-1196 RLDEV
+1196 RLDEI

-1207 LFEDEGSG
+1207 LLEDEGSG
-1215 LDRSAYFSAGEDGE
+1215 LDRSVYFSAGGDGE

>member
-1 MSTTSGDDGRSAPAP
+1 MSTSSGDDDRSAPAP
-16 EDGAGAGEA
+16 DDGAGASAEG
-25 AAPEGA
+25 APE
-31 TGSRE
+31 
-36 AAAPEDGAGAGE
+36 
-48 AAAPEDG
+48 
-55 AGAGEAS
+55 AS
-62 ADQDEAASARDGR
+62 EGR

-90 CLAFPVAA
+90 CVAFPVAA
-98 PDAASFG
+98 PDTASFG

-125 QPEAISRLSFPQGTE
+125 QPEAISRLSFPEGTA

-157 RREVPVSFPCVVVP
+157 RREVPVSFPCVIVP
-171 AGERAAPT
+171 AGERAARG
-179 AQVTAPARGEHDA
+179 APGPAARDERDA

-203 HVEAGE
+203 YVEAGE

-222 LASQDLSTWEHLGL
+222 LASQTLSTWEHMGL

-251 PEPER
+251 PEPAGGR
-256 EQHGQ
+256 GPR

-266 AERARRKTAVDA
+266 AERARRKKAVNA
-278 LVSVATPLH
+278 LVAVATPLH
-287 VAAQRSPLAAPPLA
+287 VAAQRSPTATPPLA

-323 LVGPEHAGKTA
+323 LVGREHAGKTA

-348 ATSGAQLIAGMSGLG
+348 ATSGAQLVAGMSGLG

-380 AVLYFENL
+380 AVLYFESL
-388 DDLLAERVDGGHVD
+388 DDLLAERSEGGHVD

-446 DPLSAADTRKALA
+446 EPLSAEDTRRALA
-459 ERAAHDA
+459 ERAERDR
-466 RVEPHRPTVAGDA
+466 RVEPHRPSVAGDA
-479 LTALIDLAE
+479 LTALVDLAE

-501 RLYEDLR
+501 RLYDDLR

-519 EPVTLGRSDLHELFS
+519 EPVTLGRSDLYELFS

-553 RVARDLGAS
+553 RVARELGAS

-588 KPLAA
+588 KPLAT

-618 PDRLSRF
+618 PERLARF
-625 DMSEFASEGAA
+625 DMSEFSSEGAA

-647 GLLTQRVREQPF
+647 GLLTERVREQPF

-706 NLGAAERRAQA
+706 NLGGAERRAQA
-717 GFSGAPGASS
+717 GFAGDRGAAP

-748 QEFVNRIDR
+748 QELVNRIDR
-757 VVPFRSLT
+757 VVPFRTLT
-765 RDELAEVA
+765 GAELSEVA

-779 LSQRRGLSEAG
+779 LSQRRGLAEAG
-790 VALEVSPRALA
+790 IALEVSPRALA
-801 RLAADGHAPAYGA
+801 RLAEDGHAPAYGA
-814 RALRRHIEEHLAAP
+814 RALRRHVEEHLAAP

-838 DARELTVWVT
+838 DARELTVWVA
-848 EAGEPEAPAA
+848 EAGEPEAPAE
-858 DGAVIG
+858 GVLVG
-864 RAETAALRLEAR
+864 RAETPALRLVAR

-893 GELRREVD
+893 GDLRREVD
-901 LWMGLGPIEQLRE
+901 QWMGLGPVEQLRE
-914 QIDFLLTQLSLA
+914 QIEFLLTQLSLA
-926 TGPSRDR
+926 SGPSRDR
-933 RKELDTAALQA
+933 RNEIDTAGLQA
-944 EHHRLSELWGR
+944 EHHRLSELWGQ
-955 LARAQEEMHSVEELA
+955 LEGAQEEMHSVEELA

-978 EVRELAGEA
+978 EVRELAREA
-987 RAAREG
+987 RAAWEG
-993 FRKVLPRALVATESR
+993 VRKVLPRALVATEAR
-1008 RDAITLILEELD
+1008 RDAITLVLEELD
-1020 EGAFERWLAP
+1020 EGAFARWLAP
-1030 MLKELPRRGWS
+1030 LLRALPRRGWS
-1041 ATLHIDGDRAGHG
+1041 ATLHIDGDRAGPG
-1054 DAAWPASRR
+1054 DGAWPASRR
-1063 WGPPRAPGDVLEALA
+1063 WGPPRSPGDVLEALDQ
-1078 RPKRGFRSVLL
+1078 PKRGFRNVLF

-1103 RGLHQLVVSKR
+1103 RGHHEFVVGKR
-1114 EAGAARDAS
+1114 DAGAARDAS
-1123 NDGRLH
+1123 DDGRLH
-1129 VFVHFVAHAADIAE
+1129 VFVHFVAHATSIAE
-1143 DQWEHRSLAPPP
+1143 DQWEHKSLAPPP
-1155 AGSAA
+1155 AGSTA
-1160 ARRRGATAREH
+1160 ARRRGAAAREH

-1190 PGWYWE
+1190 PAWYWE

-1201 ALSHLL
+1201 ALAHLL

-1215 LDRSAYFSAGEDGE
+1215 LDRSEYFSAGGDGAAPGDDL
-1229 RPD
+1229 PDA

>member
-1 MSTTSGDDGRSAPAP
+1 MSTTSGDDGPSAPAP
-16 EDGAGAGEA
+16 EDGAGASAEGAPEAGASAGGEA
-25 AAPEGA
+25 
-31 TGSRE
+31 
-36 AAAPEDGAGAGE
+36 
-48 AAAPEDG
+48 
-55 AGAGEAS
+55 
-62 ADQDEAASARDGR
+62 R

-90 CLAFPVAA
+90 CVAFPVAA
-98 PDAASFG
+98 TDVASFG

-125 QPEAISRLSFPQGTE
+125 QPEAISRLSFPEGTR

-146 AVPRD
+146 PVPRD

-157 RREVPVSFPCVVVP
+157 RSEVPVSFPCVVVP
-171 AGERAAPT
+171 AGEQAARAARRG
-179 AQVTAPARGEHDA
+179 AARDEHDA

-203 HVEAGE
+203 YVEAGE

-222 LASQDLSTWEHLGL
+222 LASQTLSTWEHMGL

-251 PEPER
+251 PEPEPGGGR
-256 EQHGQ
+256 GHQ

-266 AERARRKTAVDA
+266 AERARRKKAVDA
-278 LVSVATPLH
+278 LVAVATPLH
-287 VAAQRSPLAAPPLA
+287 VAAQRSPAATPPLA

-314 DGEERLGVL
+314 DGEPRLGVL

-334 LMQAYVARQ
+334 IMQAYVARQ

-348 ATSGAQLIAGMSGLG
+348 ATSGAQLVAGMSGLG

-375 AAALD
+375 ADALD
-380 AVLYFENL
+380 AVLYFESL
-388 DDLLAERVDGGHVD
+388 DDLLAERAEGGHVD

-446 DPLSAADTRKALA
+446 EPLSAADTRKALA
-459 ERAAHDA
+459 ERAERDR
-466 RVEPHRPTVAGDA
+466 RVEPHRPAVAGDA
-479 LTALIDLAE
+479 LTALVDLAE

-519 EPVTLGRSDLHELFS
+519 EPVTLGRSDLYELFS

-546 DLPLRVD
+546 DLPLRAG

-588 KPLAA
+588 KPLAT

-598 PTGIGKTELARALAG
+598 PTGVGKTELARALAG

-625 DMSEFASEGAA
+625 DMSEFSSEGAA

-717 GFSGAPGASS
+717 GFAGERGAAP
-727 PEERAALDEAH
+727 PEERAAQDEAH

-757 VVPFRSLT
+757 VVPFRALT
-765 RDELAEVA
+765 GEELSEVA

-779 LSQRRGLSEAG
+779 LSQRRGLAEAG

-801 RLAADGHAPAYGA
+801 RLAEDGHAPAYGA
-814 RALRRHIEEHLAAP
+814 RALRRHVEEHLAAP

-838 DARELTVWVT
+838 DARELTVWIA
-848 EAGEPEAPAA
+848 EAGEPEAPAE
-858 DGAVIG
+858 GVVVG
-864 RAETAALRLEAR
+864 RAETPALRLVAR

-893 GELRREVD
+893 GDLRREVD
-901 LWMGLGPIEQLRE
+901 QWMALGPIEQLRE
-914 QIDFLLTQLSLA
+914 QIDFLLTQLSL
-926 TGPSRDR
+926 TSGPSRDR
-933 RKELDTAALQA
+933 RKEIDTAALQA
-944 EHHRLSELWGR
+944 EHHRLSELLGQ
-955 LARAQEEMHSVEELA
+955 LAVAQEEMHSVEELA

-978 EVRELAGEA
+978 EVRELAREA
-987 RAAREG
+987 RAAWEG
-993 FRKVLPRALVATESR
+993 VRKVLPRALVATEPR

-1020 EGAFERWLAP
+1020 EGAFDRWLAP
-1030 MLKELPRRGWS
+1030 LLRELPRRGWS
-1041 ATLHIDGDRAGHG
+1041 ATLHIDGDRAGPG
-1054 DAAWPASRR
+1054 DGAWPATRR
-1063 WGPPRAPGDVLEALA
+1063 WGPPRSPDHVLEALDQ
-1078 RPKRGFRSVLL
+1078 PKRGFRNVLF

-1103 RGLHQLVVSKR
+1103 RGHHELVAR
-1114 EAGAARDAS
+1114 RRDAGAARDAS
-1123 NDGRLH
+1123 DDGRLH
-1129 VFVHFVAHAADIAE
+1129 VFVHFVAHAAGIAE

-1160 ARRRGATAREH
+1160 ARRRGAAAREH

-1190 PGWYWE
+1190 PAWYWE

-1201 ALSHLL
+1201 ALAHLL

-1215 LDRSAYFSAGEDGE
+1215 LDRSEYFSAGGDGAASE
-1229 RPD
+1229 

>member
-1 MSTTSGDDGRSAPAP
+1 MSTTSGDDGRSAP
-16 EDGAGAGEA
+16 
-25 AAPEGA
+25 
-31 TGSRE
+31 
-36 AAAPEDGAGAGE
+36 
-48 AAAPEDG
+48 APEDG

-171 AGERAAPT
+171 AGERAAQATP
-179 AQVTAPARGEHDA
+179 TAPARGEHDA

-256 EQHGQ
+256 GQHGQ

-266 AERARRKTAVDA
+266 AERARRKKAVDA

-323 LVGPEHAGKTA
+323 IVGPEHAGKTA

-459 ERAAHDA
+459 ERAARDA
-466 RVEPHRPTVAGDA
+466 RVEPHRPAVAGDA

-598 PTGIGKTELARALAG
+598 PTGVGKTELARALAG

-717 GFSGAPGASS
+717 GFSGGPGAGS

-765 RDELAEVA
+765 REELAEVA
-773 RLTTQR
+773 RLTAQR

-790 VALEVSPRALA
+790 IALEVSPRALA
-801 RLAADGHAPAYGA
+801 RLAEDGHAPAYGA
-814 RALRRHIEEHLAAP
+814 RALRRHLEEHLAAP

-838 DARELTVWVT
+838 EARELTVRVT
-848 EAGEPEAPAA
+848 EAGEPEAAA
-858 DGAVIG
+858 PSPSSEGAVIG

-933 RKELDTAALQA
+933 RKELDAAALQA

-970 LMALLEGE
+970 LMALLAGE

-993 FRKVLPRALVATESR
+993 FREVLPRALVATESR

-1030 MLKELPRRGWS
+1030 MLKELSRRGWS
-1041 ATLHIDGDRAGHG
+1041 ATLHIDGDRAGPG
-1054 DAAWPASRR
+1054 DAVWPASRR
-1063 WGPPRAPGDVLEALA
+1063 WGPPRAPGDVLEALE

-1215 LDRSAYFSAGEDGE
+1215 LDRSAYFSASEDGAE
-1229 RPD
+1229 RDE

>member
-1 MSTTSGDDGRSAPAP
+1 MSASSGDEGRSAPAP
-16 EDGAGAGEA
+16 EDGAGAPADG
-25 AAPEGA
+25 APEA
-31 TGSRE
+31 RE
-36 AAAPEDGAGAGE
+36 
-48 AAAPEDG
+48 
-55 AGAGEAS
+55 
-62 ADQDEAASARDGR
+62 GR

-90 CLAFPVAA
+90 CVAFPVAA

-105 RDEDVLVEQQLFLRE
+105 RDDDVLVEQQLFLRE

-125 QPEAISRLSFPQGTE
+125 QPEAISRLSFPEGTE

-146 AVPRD
+146 PVPRD

-157 RREVPVSFPCVVVP
+157 RSETPVSFPCVVVP
-171 AGERAAPT
+171 AGERAARGAP
-179 AQVTAPARGEHDA
+179 QSAPAARDA

-209 PIEPAI
+209 PIAPAI

-222 LASQDLSTWEHLGL
+222 LASQALSTWEHQGL

-251 PEPER
+251 PEPEPAGGR
-256 EQHGQ
+256 GQ
-261 RGVSI
+261 RGASV
-266 AERARRKTAVDA
+266 AERARRKKAVDA

-287 VAAQRSPLAAPPLA
+287 VAAQRSPAPPPLA

-314 DGEERLGVL
+314 DGDERLGVL

-348 ATSGAQLIAGMSGLG
+348 ATSGAQLVAGMSGLG

-388 DDLLAERVDGGHVD
+388 DDLLAERAEGGHVD

-446 DPLSAADTRKALA
+446 EPLSAEGTRKALA
-459 ERAAHDA
+459 ERAERDR
-466 RVEPHRPTVAGDA
+466 RVEPHRPAVAGDA
-479 LTALIDLAE
+479 LTALVDLAE

-562 VVGQERA
+562 VIGQERA

-588 KPLAA
+588 KPLAT

-598 PTGIGKTELARALAG
+598 PTGVGKTELARALAG

-625 DMSEFASEGAA
+625 DMSEFSSEGAA

-717 GFSGAPGASS
+717 GFAGERGAAPA
-727 PEERAALDEAH
+727 EEQAALDEAH

-765 RDELAEVA
+765 RAELSEVA
-773 RLTTQR
+773 RLTAQR
-779 LSQRRGLSEAG
+779 LSRRRGLSEAG

-801 RLAADGHAPAYGA
+801 RLAEDGHAPAYGA
-814 RALRRHIEEHLAAP
+814 RALRRHVEEHLAAP

-838 DARELTVWVT
+838 EARDLTVWVA
-848 EAGEPEAPAA
+848 EAGEPEAPAE
-858 DGAVIG
+858 GAAVG
-864 RAETAALRLEAR
+864 RAETPALRLVAR
-876 RRRAARAAQQAF
+876 RRRAARAGQQAF

-893 GELRREVD
+893 GDLRREVD

-914 QIDFLLTQLSLA
+914 QIDFLLTQLSLSSGR
-926 TGPSRDR
+926 TRDR
-933 RKELDTAALQA
+933 RHEIDAAALQA
-944 EHHRLSELWGR
+944 EHHRLSELWGQ
-955 LARAQEEMHSVEELA
+955 LAAAQEEMHGVEELA

-978 EVRELAGEA
+978 EVRELAREA
-987 RAAREG
+987 RAAWEG
-993 FRKVLPRALVATESR
+993 VRKVLPRALVATEAR

-1020 EGAFERWLAP
+1020 EGAFDRWLAP
-1030 MLKELPRRGWS
+1030 LLRELPRRGWS
-1041 ATLHIDGDRAGHG
+1041 ATLHIDGDRGGPG
-1054 DAAWPASRR
+1054 DGAWPASRR
-1063 WGPPRAPGDVLEALA
+1063 WGPPRSPVDVLEALDQ
-1078 RPKRGFRSVLL
+1078 PKRGFRNVLF

-1103 RGLHQLVVSKR
+1103 RGHHELVTRKR
-1114 EAGAARDAS
+1114 DAGAARDAS
-1123 NDGRLH
+1123 GDGRLH
-1129 VFVHFVAHAADIAE
+1129 VFVHFVAHAAGIAE

-1155 AGSAA
+1155 AGSSA
-1160 ARRRGATAREH
+1160 ARRRGAAAREH

-1180 AGRRARIAMD
+1180 AGRRARLAMD
-1190 PGWYWE
+1190 PAWYWE

-1201 ALSHLL
+1201 ALAHLL

-1215 LDRSAYFSAGEDGE
+1215 LDRSEYFSAGGDGAASE
-1229 RPD
+1229 

>member
-1 MSTTSGDDGRSAPAP
+1 MSTSSSDDGRSAPAP
-16 EDGAGAGEA
+16 EDGAGASA
-25 AAPEGA
+25 EGA
-31 TGSRE
+31 R
-36 AAAPEDGAGAGE
+36 D
-48 AAAPEDG
+48 
-55 AGAGEAS
+55 AS
-62 ADQDEAASARDGR
+62 DGR

-98 PDAASFG
+98 PGVASFG

-125 QPEAISRLSFPQGTE
+125 RPEAVSRLSFPRGTG
-140 LLSVDV
+140 LLSVSV
-146 AVPRD
+146 PVPRD

-157 RREVPVSFPCVVVP
+157 RNEVPVSFPCVVVP
-171 AGERAAPT
+171 AGELD
-179 AQVTAPARGEHDA
+179 ARGQTETPAAGRGESDA

-203 HVEAGE
+203 YVEAGE
-209 PIEPAI
+209 PIEAAI

-222 LASQDLSTWEHLGL
+222 LASQVLSTWEHLGL

-256 EQHGQ
+256 AGGHGP
-261 RGVSI
+261 RGASI
-266 AERARRKTAVDA
+266 VERARRKKAVET
-278 LVSVATPLH
+278 LVAVATPLH
-287 VAAQRSPLAAPPLA
+287 VAAQRSPLATPPLA

-334 LMQAYVARQ
+334 LALAYVARQ

-418 VCELRDDRLDALE
+418 LCELRDDRLDALE

-441 SRIRV
+441 SRIRI

-459 ERAAHDA
+459 ARAERDG
-466 RVEPHRPTVAGDA
+466 RVEPHRPAVAADA
-479 LTALIDLAE
+479 LTALVDLAE

-508 TVHERERTAQG
+508 AVHERERTAQG
-519 EPVTLGRSDLHELFS
+519 EPVTLGRSDLYELFS

-546 DLPLRVD
+546 DLPLREG

-598 PTGIGKTELARALAG
+598 PTGVGKTELARALAG

-625 DMSEFASEGAA
+625 DMSEFSSEGAA

-706 NLGAAERRAQA
+706 NLGAAERRARA
-717 GFSGAPGASS
+717 GFAGERGAEA
-727 PEERAALDEAH
+727 PEEQAALDEAH

-757 VVPFRSLT
+757 VVPFRALT
-765 RDELAEVA
+765 RAELAEVA
-773 RLTTQR
+773 RLTAQR
-779 LSQRRGLSEAG
+779 LAQRRGLSEAG
-790 VALEVSPRALA
+790 VALEVSERALA
-801 RLAADGHAPAYGA
+801 RLAEDGHAPAYGA
-814 RALRRHIEEHLAAP
+814 RALRRHVEEHLAAP
-828 LARLLAGLGG
+828 LARLLARLGG
-838 DARELTVWVT
+838 DARDLTVWVT
-848 EAGEPEAPAA
+848 EAGEPEAAAPA
-858 DGAVIG
+858 DGAVVA
-864 RAETAALRLEAR
+864 RAETPALRLAAR
-876 RRRAARAAQQAF
+876 RRRAAKAAQQAF

-901 LWMGLGPIEQLRE
+901 RWMNLGPLEQLKE
-914 QIDFLLTQLSLA
+914 QLDFLLTQLSLA
-926 TGPSRDR
+926 SGPSRDR
-933 RKELDTAALQA
+933 RKEIDAAALQA
-944 EHHRLSELWGR
+944 EHHRLSELWGQ
-955 LARAQEEMHSVEELA
+955 LERAQEEMHGVEELA

-978 EVRELAGEA
+978 EVRGLAGEA
-987 RAAREG
+987 RAAWEG
-993 FRKVLPRALVATESR
+993 VRKVLPRALVATESR

-1020 EGAFERWLAP
+1020 AGAFERWLAP
-1030 MLKELPRRGWS
+1030 LLKELPRRGWG
-1041 ATLHIDGDRAGHG
+1041 ATLHIDGDRAGPG
-1054 DAAWPASRR
+1054 DGAWPASRR
-1063 WGPPRAPGDVLEALA
+1063 WGPPRAAGDVLDALDK
-1078 RPKRGFRSVLL
+1078 PKRGFRSVLL

-1103 RGLHQLVVSKR
+1103 RGLHRVVARK
-1114 EAGAARDAS
+1114 RDAGEAPG
-1123 NDGRLH
+1123 DDRLH

-1160 ARRRGATAREH
+1160 ARRRGAAAREL
-1171 DEVEGAVLI
+1171 DEVEGAALI

-1190 PGWYWE
+1190 PAWYWE

-1201 ALSHLL
+1201 ALTHLL

-1215 LDRSAYFSAGEDGE
+1215 LDRSEYFSAGGDG
-1229 RPD
+1229 PALDDLHDA

>member
-1 MSTTSGDDGRSAPAP
+1 MSTSSGDEGRSAPAP
-16 EDGAGAGEA
+16 EDGAGASADG
-25 AAPEGA
+25 APEA
-31 TGSRE
+31 RE
-36 AAAPEDGAGAGE
+36 
-48 AAAPEDG
+48 
-55 AGAGEAS
+55 
-62 ADQDEAASARDGR
+62 GR

-90 CLAFPVAA
+90 CVAFPVAA

-105 RDEDVLVEQQLFLRE
+105 REEDVLVEQQLFLRE

-125 QPEAISRLSFPQGTE
+125 QPEAISRLSFPEGTE

-146 AVPRD
+146 PVPRD
-151 DLPRKL
+151 DLLRKL
-157 RREVPVSFPCVVVP
+157 RRETPVSFPCVVVP
-171 AGERAAPT
+171 AGERAARGAPRS
-179 AQVTAPARGEHDA
+179 APAARDA

-203 HVEAGE
+203 YVEAGE
-209 PIEPAI
+209 PIAPAI

-222 LASQDLSTWEHLGL
+222 LASQALSTWEHLGL

-251 PEPER
+251 PEPDPAGGR
-256 EQHGQ
+256 GQ
-261 RGVSI
+261 GGVSV
-266 AERARRKTAVDA
+266 AERARRKKAVDA

-287 VAAQRSPLAAPPLA
+287 VAAQRSPAPPPLA

-314 DGEERLGVL
+314 DGDERLGAL

-348 ATSGAQLIAGMSGLG
+348 ATSGAQLVAGMSGLG

-388 DDLLAERVDGGHVD
+388 DDLLAERAEGGHVD

-446 DPLSAADTRKALA
+446 EPLSAEATRRALVERA
-459 ERAAHDA
+459 ERDR
-466 RVEPHRPTVAGDA
+466 RVEPHRPAVAGDA
-479 LTALIDLAE
+479 LTALVDLAE

-519 EPVTLGRSDLHELFS
+519 EPVTLGRSDLYELFS

-588 KPLAA
+588 KPLAT

-598 PTGIGKTELARALAG
+598 PTGVGKTELARALAG

-625 DMSEFASEGAA
+625 DMSEFSSEGAA
-636 DRLIRGTDGAG
+636 DRLIRGTDDAG

-665 EIEKAHRAVFDLLL
+665 EIEKAHRAVFDLML

-706 NLGAAERRAQA
+706 NLGAAERRVQA
-717 GFSGAPGASS
+717 GFAGERGAAPA
-727 PEERAALDEAH
+727 EEQAALDEAH

-765 RDELAEVA
+765 RAELSEVA
-773 RLTTQR
+773 RLTAQR
-779 LSQRRGLSEAG
+779 LSRRRGLSEAG

-801 RLAADGHAPAYGA
+801 RLAEDGHAPAYGA
-814 RALRRHIEEHLAAP
+814 RALRRHVEEHLAAP

-838 DARELTVWVT
+838 EARDLTVWVA
-848 EAGEPEAPAA
+848 EAREPEAPAE
-858 DGAVIG
+858 GAVVG
-864 RAETAALRLEAR
+864 RAETPALRLVAR
-876 RRRAARAAQQAF
+876 RRRAARAGQQAF

-893 GELRREVD
+893 GDLRREVD
-901 LWMGLGPIEQLRE
+901 RWMGLGPIEQLRE
-914 QIDFLLTQLSLA
+914 QIDFLLTQLSLSS
-926 TGPSRDR
+926 GRSRDR
-933 RKELDTAALQA
+933 RREIDAAALQA
-944 EHHRLSELWGR
+944 EHHRLSELWGQ
-955 LARAQEEMHSVEELA
+955 LAAAQEEMHSVEELA

-978 EVRELAGEA
+978 EVRELAREA
-987 RAAREG
+987 RAAWEG
-993 FRKVLPRALVATESR
+993 VRQVLPRALVATEPR

-1020 EGAFERWLAP
+1020 EGAFDRWLAP

-1041 ATLHIDGDRAGHG
+1041 ATLHIDGDRAGPG
-1054 DAAWPASRR
+1054 DGAWPASRR
-1063 WGPPRAPGDVLEALA
+1063 WGPPRSPGDVLEALA
-1078 RPKRGFRSVLL
+1078 QPKRGFRNVLF

-1103 RGLHQLVVSKR
+1103 RGHHELVTR
-1114 EAGAARDAS
+1114 TRDAGAARDAS
-1123 NDGRLH
+1123 GDGRLH
-1129 VFVHFVAHAADIAE
+1129 VFVHFVAHAAGIAE
-1143 DQWEHRSLAPPP
+1143 DQWEHRSLAAPP
-1155 AGSAA
+1155 AGSSA
-1160 ARRRGATAREH
+1160 ARRRGAAAREH

-1180 AGRRARIAMD
+1180 AGRRARLTMD
-1190 PGWYWE
+1190 PAWYWE

-1215 LDRSAYFSAGEDGE
+1215 LDRSEYFSGDGAAPE
-1229 RPD
+1229 

>member
-1 MSTTSGDDGRSAPAP
+1 MSTTPGDDGRSAPAP
-16 EDGAGAGEA
+16 EDGAGAPG
-25 AAPEGA
+25 
-31 TGSRE
+31 
-36 AAAPEDGAGAGE
+36 DGAS
-48 AAAPEDG
+48 AADED
-55 AGAGEAS
+55 AGARE
-62 ADQDEAASARDGR
+62 GR

-98 PDAASFG
+98 PDVASFG

-125 QPEAISRLSFPQGTE
+125 QPEAISRLSFPQGTG
-140 LLSVDV
+140 LLTVDV
-146 AVPRD
+146 PVPRD

-157 RREVPVSFPCVVVP
+157 RHEVPVSFPCVVVP
-171 AGERAAPT
+171 AGERAARGRT
-179 AQVTAPARGEHDA
+179 SARAADGRGERQERRERGERHERRDSDA
-192 WVLVPSLGHAF
+192 WVLVPGLGHAF
-203 HVEAGE
+203 YVDADE
-209 PIEPAI
+209 PLEPAI
-215 RHEVRRL
+215 RQEVRRI
-222 LASQDLSTWEHLGL
+222 LASQELSTWDHLGL
-236 LPGSAHRLEVLHAPL
+236 LPGSAHRLEVLQAPL

-256 EQHGQ
+256 GQPGQ
-261 RGVSI
+261 RVASV
-266 AERARRKTAVDA
+266 AERARRKKAVDA
-278 LVSVATPLH
+278 LVAVATPLH
-287 VAAQRSPLAAPPLA
+287 VAAQRSASGPPPLA

-334 LMQAYVARQ
+334 LVQAYVARQ

-363 QWQERIHGVMEA
+363 QWQERVHGVMEA

-388 DDLLAERVDGGHVD
+388 DDLLAEREGSGHVD

-446 DPLSAADTRKALA
+446 EPLSAADTRRALA
-459 ERAAHDA
+459 ERAARDA
-466 RVEPHRPTVAGDA
+466 RVEPHRPAVAGDA
-479 LTALIDLAE
+479 LTAIVDLAE

-519 EPVTLGRSDLHELFS
+519 EPVTLGRSDLYELFS
-534 MRTGMPAFLLRD
+534 TRTGMPAFLLRD

-588 KPLAA
+588 KPLAT

-598 PTGIGKTELARALAG
+598 PTGVGKTELARALAA

-636 DRLIRGTDGAG
+636 DRLIRGTDGGG

-717 GFSGAPGASS
+717 GFSGGPGS

-765 RDELAEVA
+765 REELAEVA
-773 RLTTQR
+773 RLTVQR
-779 LSQRRGLSEAG
+779 LGQRRGLSEAG
-790 VALEVSPRALA
+790 VVLEVSPRALA
-801 RLAADGHAPAYGA
+801 RLAEDGHAPAYGA

-828 LARLLAGLGG
+828 LARLLARLGG

-848 EAGEPEAPAA
+848 EASEPEPPAQA
-858 DGAVIG
+858 DGAVVA
-864 RAETAALRLEAR
+864 RAETPALRLEAR

-893 GELRREVD
+893 GDLRREVD
-901 LWMGLGPIEQLRE
+901 RWMGLGPIEQLRE

-933 RKELDTAALQA
+933 RRDLDTAALQA
-944 EHHRLSELWGR
+944 EHHRLSEIWGR

-978 EVRELAGEA
+978 EVRELAREA
-987 RAAREG
+987 RAAWEG
-993 FRKVLPRALVATESR
+993 VRGVLPRAMVATESR

-1020 EGAFERWLAP
+1020 EGAFDRWLAP
-1030 MLKELPRRGWS
+1030 LLRELPRRGWS
-1041 ATLHIDGDRAGHG
+1041 ATLHIDGERARPG
-1054 DAAWPASRR
+1054 DAAWPADRR
-1063 WGPPRAPGDVLEALA
+1063 WGPPRAPGDVLEALDRA
-1078 RPKRGFRSVLL
+1078 KRGFRSVLL

-1103 RGLHQLVVSKR
+1103 RGLHQLVVGRR
-1114 EAGAARDAS
+1114 EAGAARDTS
-1123 NDGRLH
+1123 GDGRLH

-1143 DQWEHRSLAPPP
+1143 DQWEHPTLAPPP

-1160 ARRRGATAREH
+1160 TRRRGAAAREH
-1171 DEVEGAVLI
+1171 DELEGAVLI

-1190 PGWYWE
+1190 PAFYWE
-1196 RLDEV
+1196 RLDEI

-1207 LFEDEGSG
+1207 LFEDEASG
-1215 LDRSAYFSAGEDGE
+1215 LDRSAYFSAGGDDE
-1229 RPD
+1229 RPA

>member
-1 MSTTSGDDGRSAPAP
+1 MSTSAGDDGRSAPAP
-16 EDGAGAGEA
+16 EDTAGAAEPGAAEA
-25 AAPEGA
+25 RAE
-31 TGSRE
+31 
-36 AAAPEDGAGAGE
+36 
-48 AAAPEDG
+48 
-55 AGAGEAS
+55 
-62 ADQDEAASARDGR
+62 R
-75 TARALVFVRERFDGA
+75 TARTLVFVRERFDGA

-105 RDEDVLVEQQLFLRE
+105 REEDVLVEQQLFLRE

-125 QPEAISRLSFPQGTE
+125 QPEAISRLSFPEGTE

-146 AVPRD
+146 PVPRD

-157 RREVPVSFPCVVVP
+157 RSEVPVTFPCVVVP
-171 AGERAAPT
+171 AGERPARAPSAAPG
-179 AQVTAPARGEHDA
+179 AASAPPALAAGGGSERGERGAAGGERDV
-192 WVLVPSLGHAF
+192 WVLVPGLGHAF
-203 HVEAGE
+203 YVEAGE
-209 PIEPAI
+209 PIAPAI
-215 RHEVRRL
+215 RQEVRRI
-222 LASQDLSTWEHLGL
+222 LASEPLSSWEHMGL

-256 EQHGQ
+256 AGGHVQ
-261 RGVSI
+261 RGVSL
-266 AERARRKTAVDA
+266 AERARRKKAVDT

-287 VAAQRSPLAAPPLA
+287 VAAQRSPAARPPLA

-314 DGEERLGVL
+314 DGAPRLGVL

-363 QWQERIHGVMEA
+363 QWQERIHEVMEA

-388 DDLLAERVDGGHVD
+388 DDLLAERVEGGHVD
-402 LAGAMRPYLD
+402 LPGAMRPYLD

-418 VCELRDDRLDALE
+418 VGELRDDRLDALE

-446 DPLSAADTRKALA
+446 EPLTARDTRRALA

-466 RVEPHRPTVAGDA
+466 RVEPHRPAVADDA
-479 LTALIDLAE
+479 LTALVDLAE
-488 RYLPYSAFPGKAV
+488 RYLPYTAFPGKAV

-519 EPVTLGRSDLHELFS
+519 EPVTLGRGDLYELFS
-534 MRTGMPAFLLRD
+534 TRTGMPAFLLRD

-598 PTGIGKTELARALAG
+598 PTGVGKTELARALAA

-636 DRLIRGTDGAG
+636 DRLIRGVDGAG
-647 GLLTQRVREQPF
+647 GLLTERVREQPF

-717 GFSGAPGASS
+717 GFAGAPGAHAAAP

-738 YQRVVAGAFR
+738 YQRVVAGVFR

-757 VVPFRSLT
+757 VIPFRPLT
-765 RDELAEVA
+765 RAELTEVA
-773 RLTTQR
+773 RLTAQR
-779 LSQRRGLSEAG
+779 LGQRRGLSEAG
-790 VALEVSPRALA
+790 VALEVSERALA
-801 RLAADGHAPAYGA
+801 RLAEDGHAPAYGA
-814 RALRRHIEEHLAAP
+814 RALRRHVEEHLTAP
-828 LARLLAGLGG
+828 LARLLARLGG
-838 DARELTVWVT
+838 EARELTVWVT
-848 EAGEPEAPAA
+848 EAGEPEPPAE
-858 DGAVIG
+858 GAALA
-864 RAETAALRLEAR
+864 RAETPALRLVAR

-888 GVEQV
+888 GVEQL
-893 GELRREVD
+893 GDLRREVD
-901 LWMGLGPIEQLRE
+901 RWMGLAPVEQLRE

-926 TGPSRDR
+926 GGLVGGLARGLVRDR
-933 RKELDTAALQA
+933 RKEQDTAALQA
-944 EHHRLSELWGR
+944 EHHRLSEIWGQ
-955 LARAQEEMHSVEELA
+955 LSRAQEDMHEIEELA
-970 LMALLEGE
+970 MMALLEGE

-993 FRKVLPRALVATESR
+993 VQRALPRALVATEPR
-1008 RDAITLILEELD
+1008 RDAIALILEELD
-1020 EGAFERWLAP
+1020 AGAFERWLAP
-1030 MLKELPRRGWS
+1030 LLEELPRRGWS
-1041 ATLHIDGDRAGHG
+1041 ATLHIDGDRPGPG
-1054 DAAWPASRR
+1054 DGAWPASRR
-1063 WGPPRAPGDVLEALA
+1063 WGPPRSPGDVLEAL
-1078 RPKRGFRSVLL
+1078 RQPKRGFRSVLL
-1089 RCTGAYAGA
+1089 RCTGSYAGA

-1103 RGLHQLVVSKR
+1103 RGLHRLVVQK
-1114 EAGAARDAS
+1114 RDAGDAPG
-1123 NDGRLH
+1123 DGRLH
-1129 VFVHFVAHAADIAE
+1129 VFVHFVAHAAHVAE
-1143 DQWEHRSLAPPP
+1143 DQWEHASLAPPP

-1160 ARRRGATAREH
+1160 ARRRGAAAREH

-1190 PGWYWE
+1190 PAWYWR

-1207 LFEDEGSG
+1207 LFEDGESG
-1215 LDRSAYFSAGEDGE
+1215 LDRSEYFSVGGEGAE
-1229 RPD
+1229 PG

>member
-25 AAPEGA
+25 AAPDGA
-31 TGSRE
+31 
-36 AAAPEDGAGAGE
+36 AGAGE
-48 AAAPEDG
+48 AAAPDG
-55 AGAGEAS
+55 AAGAGEAG
-62 ADQDEAASARDGR
+62 DEQDGAAGAREGS

-90 CLAFPVAA
+90 CLAFPLAA
-98 PDAASFG
+98 PTAASFG

-171 AGERAAPT
+171 AGERAART
-179 AQVTAPARGEHDA
+179 AQATRTAPARGEHDA

-203 HVEAGE
+203 YVEAGE

-222 LASQDLSTWEHLGL
+222 LASQNLSTWEHLGL

-256 EQHGQ
+256 GQHGQ

-266 AERARRKTAVDA
+266 AERARRKKAVDA

-446 DPLSAADTRKALA
+446 EPLSAADTRKALA

-466 RVEPHRPTVAGDA
+466 RVEPHRPAVAGDA
-479 LTALIDLAE
+479 LTALVDLAE

-519 EPVTLGRSDLHELFS
+519 EPVTLGRSDLYELFS
-534 MRTGMPAFLLRD
+534 IRTGMPAFLLRD

-717 GFSGAPGASS
+717 GFSGGPGASS

-738 YQRVVAGAFR
+738 YKGVVAGAFR

-765 RDELAEVA
+765 REELAEVA

-801 RLAADGHAPAYGA
+801 RLAEDGHAPAYGA

-838 DARELTVWVT
+838 DARELTVRVT
-848 EAGEPEAPAA
+848 EAGEPEAPAPA
-858 DGAVIG
+858 PSSEGAVVG
-864 RAETAALRLEAR
+864 RAETPALRLEAR

-901 LWMGLGPIEQLRE
+901 LWMGLGPVEQLRE

-955 LARAQEEMHSVEELA
+955 LASAQEEMHSVEELA

-987 RAAREG
+987 RAAWEG

-1030 MLKELPRRGWS
+1030 LLKELPRRGWS
-1041 ATLHIDGDRAGHG
+1041 ATLHIDGDRAGPG

-1063 WGPPRAPGDVLEALA
+1063 WGPPRAPGDVIEALA
-1078 RPKRGFRSVLL
+1078 RPKRGFRSVLV

-1103 RGLHQLVVSKR
+1103 RGLHQLVVSKQ
-1114 EAGAARDAS
+1114 EAGAAPG
-1123 NDGRLH
+1123 DGRLH

-1160 ARRRGATAREH
+1160 ARRRGAAAREH

-1180 AGRRARIAMD
+1180 AGRRVRIAMD

-1215 LDRSAYFSAGEDGE
+1215 LDRSAYFSAGEDGAE
-1229 RPD
+1229 PGR

>member
-1 MSTTSGDDGRSAPAP
+1 MSTSAGDDGRSAPAP
-16 EDGAGAGEA
+16 EDTAGATE
-25 AAPEGA
+25 PGA
-31 TGSRE
+31 TE
-36 AAAPEDGAGAGE
+36 ARGE
-48 AAAPEDG
+48 
-55 AGAGEAS
+55 
-62 ADQDEAASARDGR
+62 R

-105 RDEDVLVEQQLFLRE
+105 REEDVLVEQQLFLRE

-125 QPEAISRLSFPQGTE
+125 EPDAISRLSFPEGTE

-146 AVPRD
+146 PVPRD

-157 RREVPVSFPCVVVP
+157 RSEVPVTFPCVVVP
-171 AGERAAPT
+171 AGERPARKPPAAASHSPPAAAP
-179 AQVTAPARGEHDA
+179 PARDAAGGERDA
-192 WVLVPSLGHAF
+192 WVLVPGLGHTF
-203 HVEAGE
+203 YVEAGE
-209 PIEPAI
+209 PIAPAI
-215 RHEVRRL
+215 RQEVRRI
-222 LASQDLSTWEHLGL
+222 LAAEPLSSWEHMGL
-236 LPGSAHRLEVLHAPL
+236 LPGSGHRLEVLRAPL

-256 EQHGQ
+256 TGGHGQ
-261 RGVSI
+261 RGVSL
-266 AERARRKTAVDA
+266 AERARRKKAVDT

-287 VAAQRSPLAAPPLA
+287 VAAQRSPAARPPLV

-314 DGEERLGVL
+314 DGAPRLGVL

-363 QWQERIHGVMEA
+363 QWQERIHEVMEA

-388 DDLLAERVDGGHVD
+388 DDVLAERVEGGHVD
-402 LAGAMRPYLD
+402 LPGAMRPYLD

-418 VCELRDDRLDALE
+418 VGELRDDRLDALE

-446 DPLSAADTRKALA
+446 EPLTARDARRALA

-466 RVEPHRPTVAGDA
+466 RVEPHRPSVADDA
-479 LTALIDLAE
+479 LTALVDLAE
-488 RYLPYSAFPGKAV
+488 RYLPYTAFPGKAV

-508 TVHERERTAQG
+508 TVHERERTSQG
-519 EPVTLGRSDLHELFS
+519 EPVTLGRGDLHELFS

-593 FLFVG
+593 LLFVG
-598 PTGIGKTELARALAG
+598 PTGVGKTELARALAA

-717 GFSGAPGASS
+717 GFAGAAGAHAAAP

-765 RDELAEVA
+765 RAELTEVA
-773 RLTTQR
+773 RLTAQR
-779 LSQRRGLSEAG
+779 LGQRRGLSEAG
-790 VALEVSPRALA
+790 VALEVSERALA
-801 RLAADGHAPAYGA
+801 RLAEDGHAPAYGA
-814 RALRRHIEEHLAAP
+814 RALRRHLEEHLAAP
-828 LARLLAGLGG
+828 LARLLAKLGG
-838 DARELTVWVT
+838 EARELTVWVT
-848 EAGEPEAPAA
+848 EAGEPDLPAE
-858 DGAVIG
+858 GAALA
-864 RAETAALRLEAR
+864 RAETPALRLVAR

-893 GELRREVD
+893 GALRREVD
-901 LWMGLGPIEQLRE
+901 QWMGLAPVEQLRE
-914 QIDFLLTQLSLA
+914 QIDFLLTQLSLGDA
-926 TGPSRDR
+926 PSRDR
-933 RKELDTAALQA
+933 RMEQDTAALQA
-944 EHHRLSELWGR
+944 EHHRLSEIWGQ
-955 LARAQEEMHSVEELA
+955 LSRAQEEMHEVEELA
-970 LMALLEGE
+970 MMALLEGE

-987 RAAREG
+987 RAAWEG
-993 FRKVLPRALVATESR
+993 VRRVLPRALVATEPR

-1020 EGAFERWLAP
+1020 AGAFERWLAP
-1030 MLKELPRRGWS
+1030 LLEELPRRGWN
-1041 ATLHIDGDRAGHG
+1041 ATLHIDGDRPGPG
-1054 DAAWPASRR
+1054 DGAWPASRR
-1063 WGPPRAPGDVLEALA
+1063 WGPPRAPRDVLGALEQ
-1078 RPKRGFRSVLL
+1078 PKRGFRSVLL
-1089 RCTGAYAGA
+1089 RCTGSYAGA

-1103 RGLHQLVVSKR
+1103 RGLHRRVVQK
-1114 EAGAARDAS
+1114 RDAGDAPG
-1123 NDGRLH
+1123 DGRLH
-1129 VFVHFVAHAADIAE
+1129 VFVHFVAHAAGIAE
-1143 DQWEHRSLAPPP
+1143 DQWEHASLAPPP
-1155 AGSAA
+1155 AGAAA
-1160 ARRRGATAREH
+1160 ARRRGAAAREH
-1171 DEVEGAVLI
+1171 DEVEGAALI
-1180 AGRRARIAMD
+1180 AARRARIAMD
-1190 PGWYWE
+1190 PAWYWR

-1201 ALSHLL
+1201 VLAHLL
-1207 LFEDEGSG
+1207 LFEDGGSG
-1215 LDRSAYFSAGEDGE
+1215 LDRSEYFSVGGDGAE
-1229 RPD
+1229 PG

>member
-1 MSTTSGDDGRSAPAP
+1 MSTSAGDEGRSAPAP
-16 EDGAGAGEA
+16 EDGAGASA
-25 AAPEGA
+25 
-31 TGSRE
+31 
-36 AAAPEDGAGAGE
+36 DGA
-48 AAAPEDG
+48 PD
-55 AGAGEAS
+55 
-62 ADQDEAASARDGR
+62 AREGR

-90 CLAFPVAA
+90 CVAFPVAA

-125 QPEAISRLSFPQGTE
+125 QPEAISRLSFPEGTE

-146 AVPRD
+146 PVPRD

-157 RREVPVSFPCVVVP
+157 RSETPVSFPCVVVP
-171 AGERAAPT
+171 AGERAARGAPQS
-179 AQVTAPARGEHDA
+179 AQAARDA

-203 HVEAGE
+203 YVEAGE
-209 PIEPAI
+209 PIAPAI

-222 LASQDLSTWEHLGL
+222 LASQALSTWEHLGL

-251 PEPER
+251 PEPEPAGGP
-256 EQHGQ
+256 GQ
-261 RGVSI
+261 RGASV
-266 AERARRKTAVDA
+266 AERARRKKAVDA

-287 VAAQRSPLAAPPLA
+287 VTAQRSPAPPPLA

-314 DGEERLGVL
+314 DGDERLGVL

-348 ATSGAQLIAGMSGLG
+348 ATSGAQLVAGMSGLG

-388 DDLLAERVDGGHVD
+388 DDLLAERAEGGHVD

-446 DPLSAADTRKALA
+446 EPLSAEATREALA
-459 ERAAHDA
+459 ERAARDR
-466 RVEPHRPTVAGDA
+466 RVEPHRPAVAGDA
-479 LTALIDLAE
+479 LTALVDLAE

-519 EPVTLGRSDLHELFS
+519 EPVTLGRSDLYELFS
-534 MRTGMPAFLLRD
+534 TRTGMPAFLLRD

-553 RVARDLGAS
+553 RAARDLGAS

-588 KPLAA
+588 KPLAT

-598 PTGIGKTELARALAG
+598 PTGVGKTELARALAG

-625 DMSEFASEGAA
+625 DMSEFSSEGAA

-717 GFSGAPGASS
+717 GFAGERGAVPAEGQ
-727 PEERAALDEAH
+727 AALDEAH

-765 RDELAEVA
+765 RAELSEVA
-773 RLTTQR
+773 RLTAQR
-779 LSQRRGLSEAG
+779 LSRRRGLSEAG

-801 RLAADGHAPAYGA
+801 RLAEDGHAPAYGA
-814 RALRRHIEEHLAAP
+814 RALRRHVEEHLAAP

-838 DARELTVWVT
+838 EARDLAVWIA
-848 EAGEPEAPAA
+848 EAGEPEAPAE
-858 DGAVIG
+858 GAVVG
-864 RAETAALRLEAR
+864 RAETPALRLVAR
-876 RRRAARAAQQAF
+876 RRRAARAGQQAF

-893 GELRREVD
+893 GDLRREVD

-914 QIDFLLTQLSLA
+914 QIDFLLTQLSLSS
-926 TGPSRDR
+926 GRSRDR
-933 RKELDTAALQA
+933 RKEIDAAALQA
-944 EHHRLSELWGR
+944 EHHRLSELWGQ
-955 LARAQEEMHSVEELA
+955 LAAAQEEMHGVEELA

-978 EVRELAGEA
+978 EVRELAREA
-987 RAAREG
+987 RAAWEG
-993 FRKVLPRALVATESR
+993 VRKVLPRALVATEPR

-1020 EGAFERWLAP
+1020 EGAFDRWLAP
-1030 MLKELPRRGWS
+1030 LLRELPRRGWS
-1041 ATLHIDGDRAGHG
+1041 AALHIDGDRAGPG
-1054 DAAWPASRR
+1054 DGAWPASRR
-1063 WGPPRAPGDVLEALA
+1063 WGPPRSPGDVLEALA
-1078 RPKRGFRSVLL
+1078 QPKRGFRNVLF

-1103 RGLHQLVVSKR
+1103 RGHHELVTR
-1114 EAGAARDAS
+1114 GRDAGDARGAS
-1123 NDGRLH
+1123 GDGRLH
-1129 VFVHFVAHAADIAE
+1129 VFVHFVAHAAGIAE

-1155 AGSAA
+1155 AGSSA
-1160 ARRRGATAREH
+1160 ARRRGAAAREH

-1180 AGRRARIAMD
+1180 AGRRARLAMD
-1190 PGWYWE
+1190 PAWYWE

-1215 LDRSAYFSAGEDGE
+1215 LDRSEYFSAGGDGAASE
-1229 RPD
+1229 

>member
-1 MSTTSGDDGRSAPAP
+1 MSTSAGDDGHSGPAP
-16 EDGAGAGEA
+16 DDGAGASAE
-25 AAPEGA
+25 E
-31 TGSRE
+31 TRE
-36 AAAPEDGAGAGE
+36 ASEGP
-48 AAAPEDG
+48 
-55 AGAGEAS
+55 
-62 ADQDEAASARDGR
+62 

-98 PDAASFG
+98 PDVASFG

-125 QPEAISRLSFPQGTE
+125 RPEAISRLSFPQGTG

-146 AVPRD
+146 PVPRD

-171 AGERAAPT
+171 AVVEQT
-179 AQVTAPARGEHDA
+179 ARGQDEAAAAERGESDA

-203 HVEAGE
+203 YVEAGE

-222 LASQDLSTWEHLGL
+222 LASQVLSTWEHLGL

-251 PEPER
+251 PDSER
-256 EQHGQ
+256 YSDRAGGHGP
-261 RGVSI
+261 RGASA
-266 AERARRKTAVDA
+266 AERARRKKAVET
-278 LVSVATPLH
+278 LVAVATPLH
-287 VAAQRSPLAAPPLA
+287 VAAQRTPLATPPLA

-314 DGEERLGVL
+314 DGDERLGVL

-334 LMQAYVARQ
+334 LVLAYVARQ

-363 QWQERIHGVMEA
+363 QWQERIHNVMEA

-418 VCELRDDRLDALE
+418 LCELRDDRLDALE

-441 SRIRV
+441 SRVRI
-446 DPLSAADTRKALA
+446 DPLSAADTRKTLAVRA
-459 ERAAHDA
+459 ERDG
-466 RVEPHRPTVAGDA
+466 RVEPHRPGVAGDA
-479 LTALIDLAE
+479 LTALVDLAE

-519 EPVTLGRSDLHELFS
+519 EPVTLGRSDLYELFS

-598 PTGIGKTELARALAG
+598 PTGVGKTELARALAG

-625 DMSEFASEGAA
+625 DMSEFSSEDAA

-647 GLLTQRVREQPF
+647 GLLTRRVREQPF

-706 NLGAAERRAQA
+706 NLGAAERRARA
-717 GFSGAPGASS
+717 GFAGEQGAAAPG
-727 PEERAALDEAH
+727 EQAALDEAH

-757 VVPFRSLT
+757 VVPFRALT
-765 RDELAEVA
+765 RAELAEVA

-779 LSQRRGLSEAG
+779 LAQRRGLSEAG
-790 VALEVSPRALA
+790 VALEVSERALA
-801 RLAADGHAPAYGA
+801 RLAEDGHAPAYGA
-814 RALRRHIEEHLAAP
+814 RALRRHVEEHLAAP
-828 LARLLAGLGG
+828 LARLLAKLGG
-838 DARELTVWVT
+838 DARDLTVWVT
-848 EAGEPEAPAA
+848 EAGEPEAAAPA
-858 DGAVIG
+858 DGAVIAH
-864 RAETAALRLEAR
+864 AETPALCLVAR
-876 RRRAARAAQQAF
+876 RRRAAKAAQQAF

-893 GELRREVD
+893 GDLRREVD
-901 LWMGLGPIEQLRE
+901 QWMGLGPIEQLKE
-914 QIDFLLTQLSLA
+914 QIDFLLTQLSL
-926 TGPSRDR
+926 TSGPSRDR
-933 RKELDTAALQA
+933 RKEIDTAALQA

-955 LARAQEEMHSVEELA
+955 LERAQEEMHGVEELA

-978 EVRELAGEA
+978 EVRGLASEA
-987 RAAREG
+987 RAAWEG
-993 FRKVLPRALVATESR
+993 MRKVLPRALVATESR

-1020 EGAFERWLAP
+1020 EGAFARWLVP
-1030 MLKELPRRGWS
+1030 LLKALPRRGWG
-1041 ATLHIDGDRAGHG
+1041 ATLHIDGDRAGPG
-1054 DAAWPASRR
+1054 DGAWPASRR
-1063 WGPPRAPGDVLEALA
+1063 WGPPRSLDDVLEALDK
-1078 RPKRGFRSVLL
+1078 PKRGFRSVLL
-1089 RCTGAYAGA
+1089 RCTGADAGA
-1098 FLSLE
+1098 LLSLE
-1103 RGLHQLVVSKR
+1103 RGLHRMVVRK
-1114 EAGAARDAS
+1114 RDAG
-1123 NDGRLH
+1123 DAPGDDRLH

-1160 ARRRGATAREH
+1160 ARRRGAAAREL
-1171 DEVEGAVLI
+1171 DEVEAAVLI
-1180 AGRRARIAMD
+1180 AGRRARIVMD
-1190 PGWYWE
+1190 PAWYWQ

-1201 ALSHLL
+1201 ALTHLL
-1207 LFEDEGSG
+1207 LFEEDGSG
-1215 LDRSAYFSAGEDGE
+1215 LDRSEYFNAEPATD
-1229 RPD
+1229 